1 MRKSTT
7 RNDYSCNLPVPGLM
21 LTGNEISQ
29 ILLSLILSYHGA
41 HRNRPRW
48 IAWGVAFSAL
58 SCFVVALPHFIY
70 GPGSDALTL
79 TKEFGLYVK
88 NVSNSTKDNLCGSR
102 AEETCELQ
110 ETAGDFS
117 IVPLVLVFLSQFIL
131 GIGNTLYFS
140 LGQTYLDDN
149 TKKTETPVLLGK
161 LNCNSIPAPFTIHLN
176 RPIANIT
183 FYH

>member
-1 MRKSTT
+1 MIII
-7 RNDYSCNLPVPGLM
+7 NFLGII

-70 GPGSDALTL
+70 GPGSDALIL

-88 NVSNSTKDNLCGSR
+88 NVSNSTKENLCGNDGG
-102 AEETCELQ
+102 EEICMQQ
-110 ETAGDFS
+110 EMSGDFS
-117 IVPLVLVFLSQFIL
+117 IVPLILVFLSQFIL

-149 TKKTETPVLLGK
+149 TEKTETPVLLGK
-161 LNCNSIPAPFTIHLN
+161 IKLQFHH
-176 RPIANIT
+176 
-183 FYH
+183 F

>member
-1 MRKSTT
+1 
-7 RNDYSCNLPVPGLM
+7 M

-41 HRNRPRW
+41 HRNRPQW

-58 SCFVVALPHFIY
+58 SCFIVALPHFIY

-79 TKEFGLYVK
+79 TKEFGLYVR
-88 NVSNSTKDNLCGSR
+88 NISNSSNDNLCINDGR
-102 AEETCELQ
+102 DEICKHQ
-110 ETAGDFS
+110 EMTGDFS
-117 IVPLVLVFLSQFIL
+117 IVPLILVFLSQFIL

-161 LNCNSIPAPFTIHLN
+161 IYTEE
-176 RPIANIT
+176 RR
-183 FYH
+183 

>member
-1 MRKSTT
+1 M
-7 RNDYSCNLPVPGLM
+7 
-21 LTGNEISQ
+21 TGNEISQ

-58 SCFVVALPHFIY
+58 SCFVVALPHLIY

-88 NVSNSTKDNLCGSR
+88 NVSNTTTEYLCMKDGR
-102 AEETCELQ
+102 DETCKQQ
-110 ETAGDFS
+110 EITGDFS
-117 IVPLVLVFLSQFIL
+117 IVPLILVFVSQFML

-149 TKKTETPVLLGK
+149 TNKTETPVLLGK
-161 LNCNSIPAPFTIHLN
+161 FNFN
-176 RPIANIT
+176 
-183 FYH
+183 